1 MLSQNQFLAAFNRL
15 MLPTIGKAQRL
26 LSPFLEKAVNGQGLT
41 LAEFR
46 IVGVLMG
53 EEQGYSQKE
62 LAQKLGI
69 SSPSMS
75 VAINNLEKK
84 HWIQRIGDQNDQR
97 VKRIKVSPK
106 ASFGDV
112 AELIYELEARATKGI
127 SKKDLHT
134 TQQVLMKI
142 IENVSN

>member
-127 SKKDLHT
+127 SKKRFAHDSAS
-134 TQQVLMKI
+134 VN
-142 IENVSN
+142 ENH